1 MRSGLSPQAGRG
13 EGQAENVTDRQA
25 VLMVRERRDPE
36 QRPSPEALLE
46 AARREES
53 AGGRL
58 KIFVGAA
65 PGVGKTYEMLQ
76 SAHARRKA
84 GIDVVVGFVETHGRA
99 ETEALVRDLEV
110 VPRKR
115 LEYRGQIVEEMD
127 LDAVIARRPQIALVD
142 ELAHTNAVG
151 SRHPKRY
158 LDVEELLSHG
168 IDVYTAVNIQHIESL
183 NDVVAQ
189 ITHVR
194 VRETVPDS
202 VFDRADAIELI
213 DLTPDD
219 LIQRLK
225 EGKVYVPRQA
235 ERALEHYFSP
245 GNLTAL
251 RELALRRTAERVDEQ
266 LLTHMQANAIPG
278 PWAAGERI
286 LVCVSED
293 PRAAGLVRYTKRL
306 ADRLHAPFTALSI
319 ETRRS
324 LQLSDEERDRLAD
337 TLRLAESLGGEA
349 LTIPAVGRRIADD
362 VVNFAQGNNVT
373 QIVIGKS
380 TRSRWFEM
388 TRGSVVHDLVRRA
401 GNITVHVI
409 AGDELPGEAAPKTA
423 VQTAARSEP
432 FNPLPYLKA
441 LGIVLIGLGAAE
453 LIQPRFGLENVDLV
467 LLTAVVAVAVR
478 YGLWP
483 SLLATVAASLCY
495 NFFFIPPIYTFT
507 ITDPTNVAAFVLFMA
522 VAMIVSNVA
531 ARVRTQADAAIGR
544 IRMTEQLHAFSRK
557 LAGTATLDDVLW
569 ATAYQIAL
577 MLKVRV
583 VLLLPEEGLLTV
595 KSGYPPEDEL
605 DQADLAAANWAWS
618 NDRPAGRGS
627 DTLPGARRLFLPMR
641 TGRGPIGV
649 IGIDNDRTG
658 PLLTPD
664 QRRLLD
670 ALVDQGAL
678 AIERVLLVEDMD
690 RVKRTVESERL
701 RSALL
706 TSISHDLKTPLA
718 SVLGAASTMRD
729 LAGALSDTEKRDLI
743 ATVIDE
749 SERLNRFIANLLDMT
764 KLESGAIVPNTALH
778 DLGEIVGSAL
788 RRASKILNRHKIEL
802 ALAADLPM
810 LQLDAVLFEQVL
822 FNLLD
827 NAAKYAP
834 PETTIAIRGRR
845 DGGHVVLEIADEGA
859 GIPTDELE
867 SVFDKFYRVQKGDH
881 VRPGTGLGLAISRG
895 FVEAMRGTISAANR
909 GDRSGAVLTI
919 RLPVPA
925 ESRALDTAA

>member
-1 MRSGLSPQAGRG
+1 MANQ
-13 EGQAENVTDRQA
+13 
-25 VLMVRERRDPE
+25 RRDHE

-46 AARREES
+46 ALRREDRS
-53 AGGRL
+53 TGRL
-58 KIFVGAA
+58 KIFLGAA

-76 SAHARRKA
+76 SAHARLRA
-84 GIDVVVGFVETHGRA
+84 GADLVVGFVETHGRA
-99 ETEALVRDLEV
+99 ETEALLRGLEV
-110 VPRKR
+110 IPRKR
-115 LEYRGQIVEEMD
+115 IEYRDQVIEEMD
-127 LDAVIARRPQIALVD
+127 LDAVIARKPQIALVD
-142 ELAHTNAVG
+142 ELAHTNAPG

-158 LDVEELLSHG
+158 LDVEELLSRG

-202 VFDRADAIELI
+202 VMDRADAIELI

-225 EGKVYVPRQA
+225 EGKVYVPKQA

-251 RELALRRTAERVDEQ
+251 RELALRRTAQRVDEQ
-266 LLTHMQANAIPG
+266 LLNHMQANAIAG

-306 ADRLHAPFTALSI
+306 ADRVHAPWTAISI

-324 LQLSDEERDRLAD
+324 LQLSDAQRDRLAD

-349 LTIPAVGRRIADD
+349 ITIPAVERRIADD
-362 VVNFAQGNNVT
+362 VVNFAQANNVT
-373 QIVIGKS
+373 QIIIGKS
-380 TRSRWFEM
+380 TRSRWFEIM
-388 TRGSVVHDLVRRA
+388 QGSVVHDLVRRA
-401 GNITVHVI
+401 GNISVSVI
-409 AGDELPGEAAPKTA
+409 KGDELPSETPAKPA
-423 VQTAARSEP
+423 VQTAVRSEP
-432 FNPLPYLKA
+432 FNPRPYLLA
-441 LGIVLIGLGAAE
+441 LLISALGLGAAT
-453 LIQPRFGLENVDLV
+453 LIKPHFGIENVDLV
-467 LLTAVVAVAVR
+467 FLTAVVVVAVR

-483 SLLATVAASLCY
+483 SLLTSLIASLAY
-495 NFFFIPPIYTFT
+495 NFFFLPPIYTFT
-507 ITDPTNVAAFVLFMA
+507 ITDPTNVIAFFFFMLIA
-522 VAMIVSNVA
+522 ILVSNVA
-531 ARVRTQADAAIGR
+531 ARVRAQADTAIGR
-544 IRMTEQLHAFSRK
+544 IRTTEQLYAFSRK
-557 LAGTATLDDVLW
+557 LASTGTLDDVLW
-569 ATAYQIAL
+569 ATAYQTAL

-583 VLLLPEEGLLTV
+583 VLLLPDDGLLTV
-595 KSGYPPEDEL
+595 KAGYPPEDEL
-605 DQADLAAANWAWS
+605 DKADLAAANWAWS

-627 DTLPGARRLFLPMR
+627 DTLPGAKRLFLPMR
-641 TGRGPIGV
+641 TGRGLIGV
-649 IGIDNDRTG
+649 IGIDDDRSG

-729 LAGALSDTEKRDLI
+729 LGGGLSDIEKRDLL

-764 KLESGAIVPNTALH
+764 RLESGAVVPNTALH
-778 DLGEIVGSAL
+778 DVGEIVGSAL
-788 RRASKILNRHKIEL
+788 RRAGKILVHHKVSL
-802 ALAADLPM
+802 QLDANLPM
-810 LQLDAVLFEQVL
+810 LKLDAVLFEQVI

-827 NAAKYAP
+827 NAAKYSPAD
-834 PETTIAIRGRR
+834 TTVSIRSFR
-845 DGGHVVLEIADEGA
+845 DREAVSLQVADEGE
-859 GIPTDELE
+859 GIPADELE

-895 FVEAMRGTISAANR
+895 FIEAMAGRITAANR
-909 GDRSGAVLTI
+909 SDRSGAVITV
-919 RLPVPA
+919 RLPIPA
-925 ESRALDTAA
+925 EAKTLDTAA